1 MTEDDTAD
9 QAPLAVRPTGKS
21 ANGMPSSAYVNAD
34 SAHVSGPPTMK
45 EVAARA
51 GVSAMTVSRVL
62 HEDPRVLPNTRRM
75 VLNAIDELGYRR
87 NELARSLR
95 VGRTTGMVG
104 LVVTNLANPFYS
116 QLALGVESVVAER
129 GLKVVLG
136 NTNDDVD
143 NEMQLVDDLVAR
155 RVDGMIVVPAG
166 RKQGHLSPAAVNGTP
181 VVLCARPPID
191 IAADCVL
198 LDDLGGAKAAVE
210 WLLRAGHTRV
220 GFLGPPAVWTSAE
233 RLTGFRQAM
242 ADAGL
247 VVDDRLVKS
256 DQRDVATAERA
267 AAELL
272 ALPDAPTAIFC
283 ANSRN
288 TIGVYR
294 AKRHL
299 RAEVTVAGFDQF
311 ELADMLEMPLA
322 VVAYDTEEM
331 GREAARMLIA
341 RLDAGPLGTAP
352 ARRVSMPTRLV
363 AYGDSG

>member
-1 MTEDDTAD
+1 MT
-9 QAPLAVRPTGKS
+9 
-21 ANGMPSSAYVNAD
+21 SSAYANAD
-34 SAHVSGPPTMK
+34 STQVSGPPTMK

-75 VLNAIDELGYRR
+75 VLTAIDELGYRR

-104 LVVTNLANPFYS
+104 LVITNLANPFYS
-116 QLALGVESVVAER
+116 QLALGVESVVAGR

-143 NEMQLVDDLVAR
+143 NERQLVGDLVAR
-155 RVDGMIVVPAG
+155 RVDGIIVVPAG
-166 RKQGHLSPAAVNGTP
+166 RDQTHLAPAAVNGTP

-191 IAADCVL
+191 ISADCVL
-198 LDDLGGAKAAVE
+198 LDDLGGARAAVE
-210 WLLRAGHTRV
+210 WLLRGGHRRI

-233 RLTGFRQAM
+233 RLRGFHDTM
-242 ADAGL
+242 AEAGIA
-247 VVDDRLVKS
+247 VEPRFVRS
-256 DQRDVATAERA
+256 DQRDVA
-267 AAELL
+267 AAEKAATELL
-272 ALPDAPTAIFC
+272 GMPDAPTAFFC

-288 TIGVYR
+288 TLGVYR
-294 AKRHL
+294 AMRHL
-299 RAEVTVAGFDQF
+299 RTEVTVAGFDQF

-341 RLDAGPLGTAP
+341 RMDAGAATSEP
-352 ARRVSMPTRLV
+352 ARRVVVPTKLV
-363 AYGDSG
+363 AFDAAH